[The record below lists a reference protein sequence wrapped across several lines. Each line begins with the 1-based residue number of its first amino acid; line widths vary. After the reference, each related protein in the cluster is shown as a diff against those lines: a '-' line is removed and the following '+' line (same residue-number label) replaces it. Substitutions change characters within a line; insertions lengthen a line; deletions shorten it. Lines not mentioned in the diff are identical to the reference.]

1 MSGVEGL
8 SNKLN
13 MKIMYFSL
21 LTVGTLAVVL
31 TAVGAETA
39 KKFEPKQLQED
50 FQIARRALEEGHPGL
65 YRYTKKR
72 ELDRI
77 FDEAENSLNHP
88 MDFYEFYR
96 VLALPIAAIKCGHTD
111 VSLSPEVRKES
122 ESLPGLPFDVKV
134 LDSRA
139 YVFRDYAKGG
149 ALAGREIKSIN
160 GVPIGRIISKM
171 LAAES
176 QDGEVQT
183 SREGSIGNNFAL
195 NLIVLLGFKAP
206 YEVVLAECGT
216 NQMQTVRLAGLT
228 HEDRVTMSKQLF
240 PQDHPKKDFATLKL
254 LDDGQIAILTYA
266 SFGTTVDEGQAFMK
280 HAFEDIQ
287 AKGSKALILD
297 VRGNGGGDGELG
309 ALLFSYLVGAPF
321 KYYDDLIINKN
332 SETSYSFAKYTDPHR
347 DLIVPKGLAELR
359 ADGKIHQIVD
369 PQLSLQQPSKTAFTG
384 PVYIVIDNGCF
395 STTSEFLTEV
405 DVHHRAKFIG
415 QESAGAYSGNNSG
428 TVVRITL
435 PNTKLGLYI
444 PLMSGYM
451 FVGSNHEH
459 DSARGII
466 PEFPVQCTI
475 TDLLAGGDPAFE
487 LALKLARR
495 SQ

>member
-1 MSGVEGL
+1 
-8 SNKLN
+8 
-13 MKIMYFSL
+13 
-21 LTVGTLAVVL
+21 
-31 TAVGAETA
+31 
-39 KKFEPKQLQED
+39 
-50 FQIARRALEEGHPGL
+50 
-65 YRYTKKR
+65 
-72 ELDRI
+72 
-77 FDEAENSLNHP
+77 
-88 MDFYEFYR
+88 
-96 VLALPIAAIKCGHTD
+96 
-111 VSLSPEVRKES
+111 
-122 ESLPGLPFDVKV
+122 
-134 LDSRA
+134 
-139 YVFRDYAKGG
+139 
-149 ALAGREIKSIN
+149 
-160 GVPIGRIISKM
+160 M

-206 YEVVLAECGT
+206 YEVVLAGCGT
-216 NQMQTVRLAGLT
+216 NEMQTVQLAGLT
-228 HEDRVTMSKQLF
+228 HEERVTMSKRLF

-254 LDDGQIAILTYA
+254 LDDGQIALLTYS
-266 SFGTTVDEGQAFMK
+266 SFGTTVDEGQAFMGK
-280 HAFEDIQ
+280 RAFEAVQ

-321 KYYDDLIINKN
+321 RYYDDLIINKN
-332 SETSYSFAKYTDPHR
+332 CEMSYSFAKYTDPHR
-347 DLIVPKGLAELR
+347 DLIIPKGLAELR

-369 PQLSLQQPSKTAFTG
+369 PQLSLQRPSKAAFTG
-384 PVYIVIDNGCF
+384 PVYIVIDSGCF

-435 PNTKLGLYI
+435 PNTKLGLYL

-466 PEFPVQCTI
+466 PDFPVQCTI
-475 TDLLAGGDPAFE
+475 TDLLAGGDRDLE
-487 LALKLARR
+487 LALELARKN
-495 SQ
+495 